1 VTVDRWLVCARQ
13 VSALREVHA
22 SEVGRLRTEMEQHV
36 DTIGTL
42 RRDTETLAGQ
52 HAERTAENAQ
62 LLAAQQAQLAAFDT
76 QKAELGSRHAAAVAG
91 HQEHAAWLRETG
103 EAAVRAIERGA
114 VPANGQRLSEV

>member
-1 VTVDRWLVCARQ
+1 MTAWVPVWQRPLVRAWQ

-52 HAERTAENAQ
+52 HAEI
-62 LLAAQQAQLAAFDT
+62 
-76 QKAELGSRHAAAVAG
+76 VA
-91 HQEHAAWLRETG
+91 
-103 EAAVRAIERGA
+103 
-114 VPANGQRLSEV
+114 S